1 MAAPLSKAPTK
12 APTPTLPLGAGG
24 PRERAAGRVLPPL
37 AGRLEEPVYAGVPA
51 LPGVPA
57 ALAGRVRV
65 QVVERD
71 PLLRLHAVAAA
82 RALGFAVAEEVA
94 DGGPPCGEPAVVF
107 VGLDVADDCPRCGL
121 SAGAWRRFDDGATQP
136 LVVGYGAGSAVSLA
150 AHRLHGCAD
159 MYVRLQAVGGRARL
173 AHLAAGDAPAAAG
186 LTPREADVLI
196 LLLAGFSTSAV
207 AGRLCVSP
215 ATARSH
221 SRAVLRK
228 LGAADRRALRA
239 RCLGAEPGASP
250 ATGRTALED
259 SLPRFTQPAARSLP
273 RNRL

>member
-1 MAAPLSKAPTK
+1 MAIRLIQ

-24 PRERAAGRVLPPL
+24 PRERAAGRVLPPP
-37 AGRLEEPVYAGVPA
+37 ARRLDEPASVGVSA

-57 ALAGRVRV
+57 ALAGRVRAHV
-65 QVVERD
+65 IERD

-82 RALGFAVAEEVA
+82 RALGFAVAEEE
-94 DGGPPCGEPAVVF
+94 DGGRPPRQQPTVLF
-107 VGLDVADDCPRCGL
+107 LGLDVADACPRCGL
-121 SAGAWRRFDDGATQP
+121 RAGAWGTPADHAAQP

-159 MYVRLQAVGGRARL
+159 VYLRLQAVGGRARL

-186 LTPREADVLI
+186 LTLREADVLI
-196 LLLAGFSTSAV
+196 LLLAGFSTAAA

-215 ATARSH
+215 ATVRSH

-228 LGAADRRALRA
+228 LGAADRRALRV
-239 RCLGAEPGASP
+239 RFLGAVQPQMQ
-250 ATGRTALED
+250 
-259 SLPRFTQPAARSLP
+259 RFA
-273 RNRL
+273 